1 MILIIKFIMITIDTN
16 VVMNAS
22 EKKPI
27 FQIVAYSSLNLLSL
41 VQSHSISGP
50 LTAIV
55 GILGV
60 VIGVVDGNKMDMSL
74 LFSFRLNN
82 SLCFK

>member
-55 GILGV
+55 GILVV